1 MSILEQTSLKEG
13 INNDGRSL
21 EVMRHLSEP
30 RFNTDLSVRV
40 FCIDADGRPFSEYS
54 QLRNISDHGAK
65 LQGMVIQLRPGDI
78 IGVRLHGQK
87 ARCKVAW
94 AINLE
99 PVDRNEAGV
108 RVLEGEPCPW
118 QEEREKQEA
127 IGTAPIS
134 RIPPAA
140 RDKRKFARHSIPF
153 PIEIRGCGDVSLCLR
168 THAADITGNGCYV
181 ETTQPLPKGTNL
193 NITFWLSS
201 ELLLTTAIVRTS
213 THGVG
218 MGIEFTDIDDATQK
232 RLQQQLE
239 SMVIGSRLV
248 LAKSSS

>member
-40 FCIDADGRPFSEYS
+40 FGIDADGRPFSENS

-94 AINLE
+94 AINLA

-153 PIEIRGCGDVSLCLR
+153 PIEIRGCGDVSFCLR

-181 ETTQPLPKGTNL
+181 ETTQPFPKGTNL

-239 SMVIGSRLV
+239 SMVIGSRVV
-248 LAKSSS
+248 LAKSS

>member
-1 MSILEQTSLKEG
+1 
-13 INNDGRSL
+13 
-21 EVMRHLSEP
+21 MRHLSEP

-40 FCIDADGRPFSEYS
+40 FGIDADGRPFSENS

-127 IGTAPIS
+127 IGTSPIS

-153 PIEIRGCGDVSLCLR
+153 PIEIRSCGDVSLCLR

-218 MGIEFTDIDDATQK
+218 MGIEFTDFDDATQK

-239 SMVIGSRLV
+239 GMVIGSRLV

>member
-1 MSILEQTSLKEG
+1 M
-13 INNDGRSL
+13 RL
-21 EVMRHLSEP
+21 EVMRHPSEP

-40 FCIDADGRPFSEYS
+40 FGIDADSRPFSEDS
-54 QLRNISDHGAK
+54 QLLNISDHGARI
-65 LQGMVIQLRPGDI
+65 QGIVIQLKPGDI
-78 IGVRLHGQK
+78 IGIRLHGRK

-99 PVDRNEAGV
+99 PVDRNQAGV
-108 RVLEGEPCPW
+108 RVLIGEPCPW

-153 PIEIRGCGDVSLCLR
+153 PLEIRGCGEVSLHIR

-181 ETTQPLPKGTNL
+181 QTMQPLPKGTNL
-193 NITFWLSS
+193 KITFWLSS
-201 ELLLTTAIVRTS
+201 EQFLTTAIVRTS

-218 MGIEFTDIDDATQK
+218 MGIEFTGIDEETQK
-232 RLQQQLE
+232 RLQKQLD
-239 SMVIGSRLV
+239 SMVIGGKLA
-248 LAKSSS
+248 LAKSTSS

>member
-1 MSILEQTSLKEG
+1 
-13 INNDGRSL
+13 
-21 EVMRHLSEP
+21 MRHPSEP

-40 FCIDADGRPFSEYS
+40 FGIDADSRPFSEDS
-54 QLRNISDHGAK
+54 QLRNISDHGARI
-65 LQGMVIQLRPGDI
+65 QGIVKQLKPGDI
-78 IGVRLHGQK
+78 IGIRLHGRK

-99 PVDRNEAGV
+99 PIDRNQAGV
-108 RVLEGEPCPW
+108 RVLAGEPCPW

-127 IGTAPIS
+127 IGTAPVS
-134 RIPPAA
+134 RTPPPA

-153 PIEIRGCGDVSLCLR
+153 PLEIRGSSGVSLHIR

-181 ETTQPLPKGTNL
+181 QTMQPLPKGTNL
-193 NITFWLSS
+193 KITFWLSS
-201 ELLLTTAIVRTS
+201 EQLLTTAIVRTS

-218 MGIEFTDIDDATQK
+218 MGIEFTGIDDATQK

-239 SMVIGSRLV
+239 SILIGGVARSSK
-248 LAKSSS
+248 AKVAALKHNA